1 MQMQWR
7 LATRSTSNGAG
18 ARTNVQFNSSRMTLQ
33 SEGPR
38 RTRCRMRCWASHVA
52 RRALPRDV
60 QQLPRRVGGST
71 DGHTPCLSRHA
82 WNSRLHAAAACAST
96 QATHARRSRGAGRM
110 PSLRG
115 PCRAFCLCR
124 GTSWDPLARTVCH
137 VLRHRPDWGAGHG
150 STPSHRGDAQIAALL
165 RGMTQERD
173 WATWRVEALPYSSWH
188 YVRARYATLAVAR
201 VNPVPPGKAR
211 KDQPPTRVELR
222 SAAEAAARDELYAAS
237 VPQPPRL
244 LRYARYRRQP
254 RAALAPQS
262 ADDFQA
268 RAIVPPAPRCSHP
281 SRDRSSTLS
290 LQPARDHA
298 LPSSALH
305 PRATRTVVAT
315 ASTSS

>member
-1 MQMQWR
+1 MHPPPVGPPKTIVSFVGTLRSCLHRLHGCTPSRRPAKAGNAAKIRARFAMQMQWR

-115 PCRAFCLCR
+115 PCRAFLIVPR
-124 GTSWDPLARTVCH
+124 HVMGSVGTDRLS
-137 VLRHRPDWGAGHG
+137 RPQ
-150 STPSHRGDAQIAALL
+150 TPS
-165 RGMTQERD
+165 
-173 WATWRVEALPYSSWH
+173 
-188 YVRARYATLAVAR
+188 
-201 VNPVPPGKAR
+201 
-211 KDQPPTRVELR
+211 
-222 SAAEAAARDELYAAS
+222 
-237 VPQPPRL
+237 
-244 LRYARYRRQP
+244 
-254 RAALAPQS
+254 
-262 ADDFQA
+262 
-268 RAIVPPAPRCSHP
+268 
-281 SRDRSSTLS
+281 
-290 LQPARDHA
+290 
-298 LPSSALH
+298 
-305 PRATRTVVAT
+305 
-315 ASTSS
+315 